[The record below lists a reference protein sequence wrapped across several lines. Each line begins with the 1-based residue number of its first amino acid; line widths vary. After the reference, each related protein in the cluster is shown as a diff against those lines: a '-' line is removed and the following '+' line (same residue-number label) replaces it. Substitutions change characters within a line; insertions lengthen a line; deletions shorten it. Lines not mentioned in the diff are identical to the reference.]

1 MNKYTSNC
9 SKVCVLEVDL
19 ESSKELPELQN
30 DYSLALDKIKVKRE
44 MLSQHDL
51 YNIPI
56 GNVKRLVPNFFD
68 KERHELQYEN

>member
-1 MNKYTSNC
+1 MNKYTSNS
-9 SKVCVLEVDL
+9 SKVCVDL
-19 ESSKELPELQN
+19 ESSKELRELQN

-56 GNVKRLVPNFFD
+56 GNMCFNMKTYNFT
-68 KERHELQYEN
+68 